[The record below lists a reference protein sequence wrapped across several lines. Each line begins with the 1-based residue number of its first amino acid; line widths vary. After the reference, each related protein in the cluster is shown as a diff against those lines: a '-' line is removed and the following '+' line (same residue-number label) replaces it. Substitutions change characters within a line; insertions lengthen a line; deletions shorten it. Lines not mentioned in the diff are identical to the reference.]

1 MKLAFHKALA
11 KAISESKTLIEK
23 HVLLVIFMRFISIV
37 KVSFIWIDKVRFDGC
52 CTLSS
57 IHVNVVVVIVV
68 VIIVVLQREIH

>member
-1 MKLAFHKALA
+1 
-11 KAISESKTLIEK
+11 
-23 HVLLVIFMRFISIV
+23 MRFISIV

-68 VIIVVLQREIH
+68 VIIVVLEKEIH